1 MSCKLELELCGYVKD
16 NCTKALEVCDFDCE
30 DGEMSPIQWV
40 VTIIFYIAIA
50 YGAYRVWKFCKKRD
64 EDKIQRK
71 EDARVGAQIRN
82 RYTDNTGVQ
91 RPQQYITMQPPQP
104 LQQPGLQI
112 FRDRN
117 GNLRDRNGNLVD
129 QYGNLVD
136 QYGNLVDQY
145 GNIIVYAE
153 PRADPRTQVPDP
165 SRALNQPT
173 VF

>member
-50 YGAYRVWKFCKKRD
+50 YAVYKIWKYCKKA
-64 EDKIQRK
+64 DKDKRQRK

-82 RYTDNTGVQ
+82 GYTAAPQAQVIAVGPTPAIPQLPGTIVPEQKSANKYSKKFTNEDWDKFAELATGKETFMTTHDGV
-91 RPQQYITMQPPQP
+91 
-104 LQQPGLQI
+104 
-112 FRDRN
+112 
-117 GNLRDRNGNLVD
+117 
-129 QYGNLVD
+129 
-136 QYGNLVDQY
+136 
-145 GNIIVYAE
+145 IIDKDLTIVG
-153 PRADPRTQVPDP
+153 RTRG
-165 SRALNQPT
+165 SALNQPT